1 MSSILKIVS
10 GALISLT
17 SLFAGCHPNN
27 YRFQG
32 YSNYTYTPSY
42 QQNLPQQNCPDNP
55 YLWQRNPAYSNPYS
69 NNIPHNPERQA
80 WRENAY
86 TPRTTF
92 RDAGRVEQH
101 IRDETRG
108 ADFNNPIDRRDA
120 EIRAQ
125 QIREEAWRRQTK
137 EWNKELERRGYTR
150 KRN

>member
-1 MSSILKIVS
+1 MSSILKIFS
-10 GALISLT
+10 TALISLT
-17 SLFAGCHPNN
+17 SFLTGCSPDN
-27 YRFQG
+27 YRFQS
-32 YSNYTYTPSY
+32 YPNYAYTPLY
-42 QQNLPQQNCPDNP
+42 QQSIPQPDCPDNP
-55 YLWQRNPAYSNPYS
+55 YLWQRNPAYSNPNSYQ
-69 NNIPHNPERQA
+69 HNPERQA

-120 EIRAQ
+120 QIRAQ
-125 QIREEAWRRQTK
+125 QIREEEWRRQTR